1 MRSKE
6 TIIYIN
12 FAPYEN
18 AGKILDYIL
27 TRFHTVLVFS
37 FNFHRLGVHQKPST
51 LRIYREGKIIK
62 HFRLIQTPTT
72 PQIAFLLLPIR
83 SLIIFLQI
91 IFHAIR
97 LHREFGPYDIYFT
110 VNAFT
115 AWSGN
120 ILRRIGIVK
129 KTIFWVW
136 DYYPPIDKSKIVMFM
151 RWMYWQFDKLA
162 SHSDSL
168 IFLNHRL
175 ERLRKKINILPLAK
189 SYPIVGIGTKIINI
203 QRNPTFSLLFIGV
216 LKQSQ
221 GLDLILSNT
230 EKLFSTFPAIALHII
245 GSGPDEDYFKKLA
258 QKSKMPIYFHGLLD
272 VFSVDAKQIIKKT
285 AIGIAPYKPERG
297 NVSYFGDPA
306 KIKNY
311 IGYGL
316 PVITT
321 NVFEFAK
328 EIKKTKS
335 GIVIPYNIT
344 SFIRALKKIN
354 ADYSEYA
361 SNSYKLSKKYNYT
374 KYYNLIFKNI
384 TQATY

>member
-1 MRSKE
+1 MKSTE
-6 TIIYIN
+6 TVIYIN

-18 AGKILDYIL
+18 AGNILDYIL
-27 TRFHTVLVFS
+27 ARFHTILVFS
-37 FNFHRLGVHQKPST
+37 FNFHRLGAYQEPSS
-51 LRIYREGKIIK
+51 LRIYRKGKIIK
-62 HFRLIQTPTT
+62 RFRLFQTPTA
-72 PQIAFLLLPIR
+72 PQTAFLLLPIR
-83 SLIIFLQI
+83 SFIIFLQI
-91 IFHAIR
+91 IFHATR
-97 LHREFGPYDIYFT
+97 LQKQFGPYNVYFS

-120 ILRRIGIVK
+120 VLRSMGIVK

-162 SHSDSL
+162 SYSDSL

-175 ERLRKKINILPLAK
+175 EKLRKKIHTLPLAK
-189 SYPIVGIGTKIINI
+189 HYPIVGIGTNVINI
-203 QRNPTFSLLFIGV
+203 RKKTTCSLLFIGV

-221 GLDLILSNT
+221 GLDLILGNT
-230 EKLFSTFPAIALHII
+230 QKLFSAFPTITLHII
-245 GSGPDEDYFKKLA
+245 GAGPDEEYFKKLA
-258 QKSKMPIYFHGLLD
+258 QKSEIPIYFHGLLPD
-272 VFSVDAKQIIKKT
+272 IFSEKAKRIIRKT

-328 EIKKTKS
+328 EVKNSKS

-354 ADYSEYA
+354 ANYSEYA
-361 SNSYKLSKKYNYT
+361 SNSYRLSKKYHYR
-374 KYYNLIFKNI
+374 KYYNALFKYI
-384 TQATY
+384 H

>member
-1 MRSKE
+1 MKANK

-27 TRFHTVLVFS
+27 VRFNTVIVFI
-37 FNFHRLGVHQKPST
+37 FNFHRLGKRQAPST
-51 LRIYREGKIIK
+51 LRIYRKRKLIKQYRLFQPPTSPKITFI
-62 HFRLIQTPTT
+62 
-72 PQIAFLLLPIR
+72 LLPIR
-83 SLIIFLQI
+83 SLVIFLQI

-97 LHREFGPYDIYFT
+97 LRKEFGQYDIYFS

-120 ILRRIGIVK
+120 ILRSMGLVK
-129 KTIFWVW
+129 KTVFWVW
-136 DYYPPIDKSKIVMFM
+136 DYYPPIDKSNIVMFM

-162 SHSDSL
+162 SHSDHL

-175 ERLRKKINILPLAK
+175 EKLREKIRVLPET
-189 SYPIVGIGTKIINI
+189 SHYPVVGIGTKIIHI
-203 QRNPTFSLLFIGV
+203 RKKPGFSLLFIGV
-216 LKQSQ
+216 LKRSQ

-230 EKLFSTFPAIALHII
+230 RRLCSAFPTIDIHII
-245 GSGPDEDYFKKLA
+245 GSGPDEEHFKQLA
-258 QKSKMPIYFHGLLD
+258 QKSEIPIYFHGLLD
-272 VFSVDAKQIIKKT
+272 VFSEEAKHIIRKT
-285 AIGIAPYKPERG
+285 SIGIAPYKPERG

-354 ADYSEYA
+354 TEYTEYA
-361 SNSYKLSKKYNYT
+361 SHSNRLSKKYDYRT
-374 KYYNLIFKNI
+374 HYHSLFSENI
-384 TQATY
+384 CH